1 MFSLTIKGTTR
12 KTKTAL
18 NVWSRLVAEELKS
31 KQDIER
37 HSELATAG
45 SDLPPPGWRAHG
57 GGGRSSQQS
66 CSLGTLGSG
75 GWSHEEAQ
83 PGGEQW
89 GEEPCSPFPQPSLL
103 PGAKPRGKL
112 ETAWGSEVS
121 RAGEEWNWR
130 PKDWRSHYGGA
141 RHCSSQLLPEAQQLY
156 LKKMNLRLWK
166 ECVYTYNWVT
176 LLYSSD

>member
-31 KQDIER
+31 KQEIER

-57 GGGRSSQQS
+57 GGGRGSQQS
-66 CSLGTLGSG
+66 RSLGSLRRGR
-75 GWSHEEAQ
+75 WSQEEAQ
-83 PGGEQW
+83 PGGEQR

-121 RAGEEWNWR
+121 RGGEEWNWR
-130 PKDWRSHYGGA
+130 PKDWGSHYRGA
-141 RHCSSQLLPEAQQLY
+141 RHCSQLLPKAQQLY
-156 LKKMNLRLWK
+156 
-166 ECVYTYNWVT
+166 
-176 LLYSSD
+176 

>member
-31 KQDIER
+31 KQEIER

-57 GGGRSSQQS
+57 GGGRGSQQS
-66 CSLGTLGSG
+66 RSLGSLRRGR
-75 GWSHEEAQ
+75 WSQEEAQ
-83 PGGEQW
+83 PGGEQR
-89 GEEPCSPFPQPSLL
+89 GEEPRSPFPQPSLL

-112 ETAWGSEVS
+112 ETACRVRGQLGRRGMELKAKGLGFSLRRCQTLFS
-121 RAGEEWNWR
+121 TLT
-130 PKDWRSHYGGA
+130 K
-141 RHCSSQLLPEAQQLY
+141 SSAII
-156 LKKMNLRLWK
+156 LKKKWI
-166 ECVYTYNWVT
+166 
-176 LLYSSD
+176 